1 MELQHSYDKD
11 SSHAIKYVG
20 LNAKGTYVVSP
31 NLDIAGK
38 FNFRY
43 QFNGESEFKDLEL
56 TGGAFVQHLFLNE
69 TDVYSDKF
77 IAYMKNTDGYK
88 SLNTLRDKYKD
99 DEQAKDEFKKKLMNM
114 KNINKD

>member
-1 MELQHSYDKD
+1 MVLMLYQYTSYTLMLKIISFKDVNARLELQHSYDKD

-38 FNFRY
+38 FNFIY
-43 QFNGESEFKDLEL
+43 QFNEESEFKDLEL

-77 IAYMKNTDGYK
+77 IAYI
-88 SLNTLRDKYKD
+88 
-99 DEQAKDEFKKKLMNM
+99 KKIQMVIKR
-114 KNINKD
+114 